1 MAFFA
6 VTTMRGAAW
15 EKERG
20 IREQPQWAEH
30 AEFADRLVEDG
41 RIILGGPIEDA
52 DDQVVALIAIEAP
65 DVDAVHEAF
74 AADPWV
80 RSGIPCAQG
89 CPAVDDLAS
98 RRQGVDASRT
108 TCREHR
114 VQRRWASEGV
124 PSEHRQGTD
133 PSPAWD
139 RPSRPAERSALYKC
153 RSVPPRAQAKLGI
166 LRAHF
171 GHAHRRLMSSLLG
184 SSHLG
189 GQSGHHQVVGVFDQV
204 P

>member
-1 MAFFA
+1 MALFA
-6 VTTMRGAAW
+6 VTTMRGAVW
-15 EKERG
+15 ENDRG
-20 IREQPQWAEH
+20 IREQPQLADH

-41 RIILGGPIEDA
+41 RIVLED
-52 DDQVVALIAIEAP
+52 QSKTPTTGSWHSSLWKHRTLPPCTRPSPTIPGCVQ
-65 DVDAVHEAF
+65 
-74 AADPWV
+74 
-80 RSGIPCAQG
+80 GIPCAQG

-98 RRQGVDASRT
+98 RRQGVDTSRT

-114 VQRRWASEGV
+114 AQRRWASGSG

-139 RPSRPAERSALYKC
+139 RPRPAERSALYKC